1 MAPATTMTIDS
12 TVAKIGRSMKKWDKV
27 MQPGSSPAC
36 LWLGGGRFW
45 RWQGLVLR
53 DLLLLRIDL
62 GACSHPLHPVH
73 NHPILRLQPV
83 ANHTQTIDDWSQ
95 RHLTVFHG
103 VLVIEHEGEAL
114 REIAADGRVWNQQRL
129 VLAAARQT
137 DACKEPRNQRLV

>member
-73 NHPILRLQPV
+73 NHPILRLHPSRITRKPSMIGPSV
-83 ANHTQTIDDWSQ
+83 TLRYS
-95 RHLTVFHG
+95 TVFWS
-103 VLVIEHEGEAL
+103 LSTKA
-114 REIAADGRVWNQQRL
+114 
-129 VLAAARQT
+129 
-137 DACKEPRNQRLV
+137 